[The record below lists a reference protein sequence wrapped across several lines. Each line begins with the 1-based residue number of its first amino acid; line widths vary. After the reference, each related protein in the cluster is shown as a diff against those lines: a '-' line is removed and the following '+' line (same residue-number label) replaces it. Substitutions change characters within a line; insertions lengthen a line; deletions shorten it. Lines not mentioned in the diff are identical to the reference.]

1 MNRIH
6 SVNKFESAG
15 RRRSAPARVF
25 AGWLVLVAF
34 LAVPLGAQQ
43 VGGEVLSAI
52 SEMRIAQKTYG
63 ERSGLL
69 LLEWTNGTRYNFLEL
84 FIDGTKVAD
93 LDGELHE
100 YQAEDVAVGEHVFGL
115 RGQSGDLVSELV
127 TVSFTVREST
137 PLSEPVA
144 GISCSYFS
152 SGGGTIEVIWSAGA
166 DSWASGI
173 LELGD
178 GESVEIERGATSIT
192 ASGVGPEVPAFAIYF
207 LDTAGYYS
215 DRIVPVCSLRSAL
228 FLRGDCNSDG
238 AVSVSDAIFQLN
250 HLYLG
255 RERWYCDDACDANDD
270 GRTNL
275 SDAITII
282 GYVFL
287 GQIEPIGMDRTCR
300 PDETEDFLGGIC
312 ECPL

>member
-1 MNRIH
+1 MN
-6 SVNKFESAG
+6 KPESAD
-15 RRRSAPARVF
+15 RRRFAPALVF
-25 AGWLVLVAF
+25 TGWLCLVAF
-34 LAVPLGAQQ
+34 LAAPLGAQQ

-52 SEMRIAQKTYG
+52 SEMRITQKTYG

-69 LLEWTNGTRYNFLEL
+69 LLNWTNGTRYTLLEL
-84 FIDGTKVAD
+84 FIDDTKVAE
-93 LDGELHE
+93 LDGELNE
-100 YQAEDVAVGEHVFGL
+100 YQAEDIAVGDHVFGL

-127 TVSFTVREST
+127 TVFFTVRAST
-137 PLSEPVA
+137 PLGEPVA
-144 GISCSYFS
+144 GISCGYFS
-152 SGGGTIEVIWSAGA
+152 RGGGTIEITWSEGE
-166 DSWASGI
+166 DNWVSGI
-173 LELGD
+173 LELAD
-178 GESVEIERGATSIT
+178 GESLQIERGAASI
-192 ASGVGPEVPAFAIYF
+192 AAEGVGPEVPEFAVYF
-207 LDTAGYYS
+207 LDADGYYS
-215 DRIVPVCSLRSAL
+215 DRIVPVCSPQSAL
-228 FLRGDCNSDG
+228 FRRGDCNSDG

-287 GQIEPIGMDRTCR
+287 GEIEPIGMDQTCR